1 MKMHSGCPQKIN
13 LKRVAALTWLTGV
26 ILIVLG
32 SNTLSRAESKTPAII
47 VPYDSITYP
56 GIEVWP
62 QAKVVVKRFY
72 GSEQSVGGERI
83 EFLEEGKYLGLALTG
98 GDGDGVIRYI
108 PYGEGI
114 RRIRIRL
121 YHTSGYKSE
130 EAEMFVGVWSRSRP
144 IILVSVDALKERQK
158 EVVFP
163 FMGKLSKET
172 DWKPAAFAV
181 DVLSDMSKRFNIV
194 YLYNGNLTD
203 FQKMRSWLST
213 NKFPLFPMIIRN
225 DNINYIKRLISDRGK
240 EIKGVVLNIE
250 EEVDLFQNKQLRMF
264 RISWKKEKSKNKD
277 EFKNISIVTDWR
289 EIRKGL
295 F

>member
-1 MKMHSGCPQKIN
+1 MKMHSERPQKIN
-13 LKRVAALTWLTGV
+13 LKRVVALTWLTCV

-32 SNTLSRAESKTPAII
+32 SNTLSHAESKTPAVII
-47 VPYDSITYP
+47 PYDSITYP
-56 GIEVWP
+56 GIEAWP
-62 QAKVVVKRFY
+62 QAKVVVKKFY

-98 GDGDGVIRYI
+98 GDGVGVIRYI

-114 RRIRIRL
+114 LRIRIRL

-130 EAEMFVGVWSRSRP
+130 ETEMFVGVWSRSRP

-163 FMGKLSKET
+163 FMGRLSKET

-213 NKFPLFPMIIRN
+213 NKFPVFPMIIRN
-225 DNINYIKRLISDRGK
+225 DNINYIKRLISDREK
-240 EIKGVVLNIE
+240 EIKGVVLTNE
-250 EEVDLFQNKQLRMF
+250 NEADLFQKERLRMF
-264 RISWKKEKSKNKD
+264 LLITKNEKSKNKD